1 MAVNLYTQQS
11 SNVRKTWL
19 LMTGSLL
26 LVVGLGWVFAYYFQ
40 RSEILVLAVI
50 LSIVLNLVAYWQSD
64 KIALSMAGAR
74 AIQQSDNPYL
84 FRMVENLSITAGLP
98 MPKLFIIPGAQINAL
113 ATGRDPQH
121 ASIAVTVGA
130 LERLENEELEGVLA
144 HELSHIGNRDILIS
158 TVVVVLAGVVTI
170 MADWFMRMS
179 FFGGMRGR
187 DNDRE
192 GGNGIGLIIALAAA
206 ILAPLAATL
215 LQLAISRKRE
225 FLADASGALLT
236 RYPDGLANALEKIA
250 VDGNTLPK
258 TSNATAHL
266 YISNPFRA
274 KQAGNWLAKMFSTH
288 PPIQERI
295 AILRGM
301 PAQGRPA

>member
-1 MAVNLYTQQS
+1 MPAVNLYTQQS
-11 SNVRKTWL
+11 SNVRKAWL

-26 LVVGLGWVFAYYFQ
+26 LVIGLGWVFGYYFQ
-40 RSEILVLAVI
+40 RPEILVLAVI
-50 LSIVLNLVAYWQSD
+50 LSVVLNLVAYWQSD
-64 KIALSMAGAR
+64 KIALSIAGAR
-74 AIQQSDNPYL
+74 PIQQSDNPYL
-84 FRMVENLSITAGLP
+84 YRMVENLCITAGLP
-98 MPKLFIIPGAQINAL
+98 MPKLFIIPGAQINAF

-192 GGNGIGLIIALAAA
+192 GGNAIGLVIALATA

-258 TSNATAHL
+258 VSNATAHL

-295 AILRGM
+295 SILRGM
-301 PAQGRPA
+301 RV

>member
-19 LMTGSLL
+19 LMTVSLL

-225 FLADASGALLT
+225 FLADASGAVLT
-236 RYPDGLANALEKIA
+236 RYPVGLANALEKIA

-301 PAQGRPA
+301 KVE

>member
-98 MPKLFIIPGAQINAL
+98 MPKLFIIPGAQINAF

-301 PAQGRPA
+301 KVE